1 MDRED
6 AAFGA
11 PRLEAGG
18 RAAALGGPRRGGGGR
33 AGRGDVD
40 REERVHRAERS
51 GGDDYDE
58 LLRLDESVPKRGL
71 SLAAIRA
78 LPRRAVRP
86 GERVEDLITRSL
98 VAPGAVVYDL
108 PCGHCFEKP
117 ALLAWFRDH
126 RTCPVCR
133 HEVEA

>member
-1 MDRED
+1 M
-6 AAFGA
+6 A
-11 PRLEAGG
+11 
-18 RAAALGGPRRGGGGR
+18 
-33 AGRGDVD
+33 GDVH

-58 LLRLDESVPKRGL
+58 LSRLDDDVPKRGL

-86 GERVEDLITRSL
+86 GERVEDLTTRSL